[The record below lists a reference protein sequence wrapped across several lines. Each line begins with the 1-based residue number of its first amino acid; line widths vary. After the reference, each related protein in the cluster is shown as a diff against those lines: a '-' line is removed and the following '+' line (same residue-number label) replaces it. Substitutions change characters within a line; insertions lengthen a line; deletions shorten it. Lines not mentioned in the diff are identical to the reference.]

1 MVAAAGLIAAGTV
14 VSAGA
19 GLMGASKAAGA
30 AKDAAALQAAQFEQ
44 TRGDLK
50 AYNDYGQSVLPNM
63 QALAFGGP
71 NGPGGKN
78 YLAMAEDA
86 LPGKMTQAE
95 LEATPGYQFNLAQGL
110 KATQSAAAAKGLGV
124 SGAALKGAAR
134 YATGLADS
142 TYQNQFN
149 NQQTRYSDFYNLNT
163 GQQSNLQNQFA
174 RLSGIATLG
183 ENAAAQTGALGTAA
197 AKSEG
202 QGLMAAG
209 QYQAAGL
216 SGIGSTAAS
225 GVNSYLGYNA
235 LKDYASRGGTGG
247 YPNAPPTV
255 GDPRTPAYNGSPSPY

>member
-1 MVAAAGLIAAGTV
+1 MVGAAIAIGAGTAI
-14 VSAGA
+14 SAGA
-19 GLMGASKAAGA
+19 GLMGSAKASAA

-44 TRGDLK
+44 TRGDLLP
-50 AYNDYGQSVLPNM
+50 YNQYGQSVLPNM
-63 QALAFGGP
+63 QALAFSGP

-86 LPGKMTQAE
+86 LPGTMTQAE
-95 LEATPGYQFNLAQGL
+95 LEATPGYQFNLSQGL

-134 YATGLADS
+134 FATGLADS
-142 TYQNQFN
+142 TYQQQFA

-183 ENAAAQTGALGTAA
+183 ENAAAQTGALGTAS

-209 QYQAAGL
+209 QYDAAGL
-216 SGIGSTAAS
+216 AGIGNSVNSGI
-225 GVNSYLGYNA
+225 NSYLGYNA
-235 LKDYASRGGTGG
+235 LQNMTARGGTKG
-247 YPNAPPTV
+247 
-255 GDPRTPAYNGSPSPY
+255 TPANP